1 MKRHLSLY
9 LLILSCVCLLLL
21 ASRANSAQPQ
31 LQVMLK
37 GVDTDILNNIQIS
50 LQAEEKKFNS
60 PLSAAEV
67 TAFFKQSKKRIA
79 EAIAPYG
86 YFNPHMTAHLYTT
99 QTGWLASYTIEL
111 GQPVRV
117 RTISLQLQGEGAD
130 DPRLQ
135 AYLQKLPIHAGEVFE
150 SKKYDAM
157 KEKLYEIA
165 NAQGY
170 IKAHFRQAQIF
181 VDRKKLTAD
190 ILLIFNTQQRYY
202 FGSLIFNET
211 RYDPAFLARFNIFR
225 PREPFSSD
233 ALIQYQQEM
242 NDSSYFNQVLVIP
255 QLEKI
260 EDHHIPLQVSVV
272 PPKARRYYLG
282 LGYGSFTGPRLSTGI
297 HFNRVNGMGHAAD
310 LQFKLS
316 SVLTGFAAKYFI
328 PGRQPLYEQWSMGY
342 DHQKFKPKNGDSF
355 SRSLS
360 FGYQYKKT
368 PWAIGGNVNY
378 LIERYTANNSPF
390 NTSELLYPRLSL
402 SYVKA
407 DNVILPTEGKSMNV
421 LLQGASKAFFSSTSF
436 MQGDLKGKYFYKP
449 FSYGNFILR
458 GELGYTVVHDLSDL
472 PLSMRFFT
480 GGVSTLRG
488 YPDSSI
494 GPGRYLELGSIE
506 YQHHV
511 TENWLIAFFYD
522 VGTATNT
529 LGTPLNKGDGVGL
542 IYRSVIGPIRLYL
555 ATALS
560 KPNRPYQVEFSMGPE
575 F

>member
-1 MKRHLSLY
+1 MKRHIS
-9 LLILSCVCLLLL
+9 LLILILYCAWLLPL
-21 ASRANSAQPQ
+21 ASRANSPQPQ
-31 LQVMLK
+31 LQAMFK
-37 GVDTDILNNIQIS
+37 GVDKEILNNIQIS
-50 LQAEEKKFNS
+50 LQSEEKKLNS
-60 PLSAAEV
+60 PLTSEEIR
-67 TAFFKQSKKRIA
+67 AFVKQSKKQIA

-86 YFNPHMTAHLYTT
+86 YFNPRIIANLHATK
-99 QTGWLASYTIEL
+99 TGWLASYTIEL
-111 GQPVRV
+111 GQPVCV
-117 RTISLQLQGEGAD
+117 RTMNLQLRGEGAD
-130 DPRLQ
+130 NRKLQ
-135 AYLQKLPIHAGEVFE
+135 AYLQKLPLHIGEVFE
-150 SKKYDAM
+150 SKRYNEM

-170 IKAHFRQAQIF
+170 IKASFDQAQIL
-181 VDRKKLTAD
+181 VDRRKLSAD
-190 ILLIFNTQQRYY
+190 IILIFNTHQRYY
-202 FGSLIFNET
+202 FGSLFFNET
-211 RYDPAFLARFNIFR
+211 RYDPTFLARFNIFR
-225 PREPFSSD
+225 QEEPFSSD
-233 ALIQYQQEM
+233 KLIQYQQDM
-242 NDSSYFNQVLVIP
+242 NDSSYFKQVLVIP

-260 EDHHIPLQVSVV
+260 EDSHIPLQVSVV

-282 LGYGSFTGPRLSTGI
+282 LGYGSFTGPRLSSGI
-297 HFNRVNGMGHAAD
+297 HFNRVNRMGHAAD

-328 PGRQPLYEQWSMGY
+328 PGKQPLYEQWSLGY

-355 SRSLS
+355 SRALSL
-360 FGYQYKKT
+360 GYQYKKL
-368 PWAIGGNVNY
+368 PWAIGSNVNY

-390 NTSELLYPRLSL
+390 NTSELLYPRLSI

-407 DNVILPTEGKSMNV
+407 DNVILPTQGKSINL
-421 LLQGASKAFFSSTSF
+421 LLQGASKSFFSSTSF
-436 MQGDLKGKYFYKP
+436 LQGDLKGKYMYKP

-506 YQHHV
+506 YQHHL

-522 VGTATNT
+522 VGTATNK